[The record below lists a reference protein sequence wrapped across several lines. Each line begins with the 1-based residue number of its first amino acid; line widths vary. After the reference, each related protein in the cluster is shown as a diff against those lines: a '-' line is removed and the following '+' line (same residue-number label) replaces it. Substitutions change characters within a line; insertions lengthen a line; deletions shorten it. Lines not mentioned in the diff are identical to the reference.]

1 MSSSPALLMSDRQR
15 QAGTTLKGY
24 PMSETFDSIV
34 IGAGQAGPGMAARL
48 AASGE
53 RVALIERDQMG
64 GTCVNTGCTPT
75 KTLVASAHAAWLAR
89 EGERYGIMTGPVT
102 VDAVRVRARKDAVV
116 LTSRGNV
123 TRWMEN
129 TAGITVIHGHARF
142 TGAHMVA
149 VDGKQLQAAR
159 IFVNVGAKAT
169 VPPVPGI
176 ETVPYMTNADVMDM
190 DVVPD
195 HLVILGGSYISLE
208 FAQIYRRFGAEVT
221 ILEAAPEFL
230 GREDADIAAQIHG
243 ILTGEG
249 IRIEVGITDLSFAK
263 SDDGI
268 SAHFRTAAGRDV
280 AVTGSHL
287 LVATGRRPNTDD
299 LGLDAAGLA
308 ADRRGVIPVDETCR
322 SAQPHIWVL
331 GDANGRGAF
340 THTAYNDFEI
350 VAGNLLD
357 GENRKISDRKPV
369 YALFIDPPLGRIG
382 MTEAEARAAGHRVLV
397 GTRTMARVGRAVE
410 AGETRGMMKIIF
422 DAETRRLLGAAIIGF
437 HGDEAVQFLLP
448 ALYQGLTDHDILTM
462 TGIHPTVTELLPYA
476 IADAKEV

>member
-1 MSSSPALLMSDRQR
+1 M
-15 QAGTTLKGY
+15 T
-24 PMSETFDSIV
+24 ETFDSIV
-34 IGAGQAGPGMAARL
+34 IGAGQAGPPMAARL

-64 GTCVNTGCTPT
+64 GTCVNNGCTPT

-89 EGERYGIMTGPVT
+89 EGERFGVRTGPVT

-116 LTSRGNV
+116 LTARTNV

-129 TAGITVIHGHARF
+129 TAGITVIRGHARL
-142 TGAHMVA
+142 TGPHTVA
-149 VDGKQLQAAR
+149 VDDRQLRAAR
-159 IFVNVGAKAT
+159 IFINVGARAT
-169 VPPVPGI
+169 MPPVPGI
-176 ETVPYMTNADVMDM
+176 ETVPCLTNADVMDM

-208 FAQIYRRFGAEVT
+208 FAQIFRRFGAEVT
-221 ILEAAPEFL
+221 VLETGPEFL
-230 GREDADIAAQIHG
+230 AREDADIAAQIHE

-263 SDDGI
+263 ADPGI
-268 SAHFRTAAGRDV
+268 TARFRTAVGEDA
-280 AVTGSHL
+280 ALTGSHL

-299 LGLDAAGLA
+299 LGLDAAGLT
-308 ADRRGVIPVDETCR
+308 ADPRGAIPVDEACR
-322 SAQPHIWVL
+322 STQPHIWVL

-357 GENRKISDRKPV
+357 GEDRKISDRKPV

-382 MTEAEARAAGHRVLV
+382 MSEAEARAAGHRVLV
-397 GTRTMARVGRAVE
+397 GTRAMERVSRAVE
-410 AGETRGMMKIIF
+410 VGETRGMMKIVF
-422 DAETRRLLGAAIIGF
+422 DAETRRLLGAAIIGL

-448 ALYQGLTDHDILTM
+448 ALYQGLTDREVRTM
-462 TGIHPTVTELLPYA
+462 TAIHPTVTELWPFA

>member
-1 MSSSPALLMSDRQR
+1 MN
-15 QAGTTLKGY
+15 
-24 PMSETFDSIV
+24 ETFDSIV
-34 IGAGQAGPGMAARL
+34 IGAGQAGPAMAARL

-64 GTCVNTGCTPT
+64 GTCVNTGCMPT

-89 EGERYGIMTGPVT
+89 EGERFGVLTGPVS
-102 VDAVRVRARKDAVV
+102 VDAARVRARKDAVV
-116 LTSRGNV
+116 QTARGNV

-129 TAGITVIHGHARF
+129 TAGITVIRGHARF
-142 TGAHMVA
+142 TGSHTVA
-149 VDGKQLQAAR
+149 VGDRHLQAAR
-159 IFVNVGAKAT
+159 IFVNVGARAT

-176 ETVPYMTNADVMDM
+176 DTVPYLTNADVMDL
-190 DVVPD
+190 DVVPN
-195 HLVILGGSYISLE
+195 HLFILGGSYISLE
-208 FAQIYRRFGAEVT
+208 FAQIFRRFGAEVT
-221 ILEAAPEFL
+221 VLEAAPTFL
-230 GREDADIAAQIHG
+230 GREDPDIAAQIHG

-249 IRIEVGITDLSFAK
+249 IRIEVGITDLSFAPA
-263 SDDGI
+263 DHGI
-268 SAHFRTAAGRDV
+268 AARFRTAAGDDV
-280 AVTGSHL
+280 ALTGSHL

-308 ADRRGVIPVDETCR
+308 ADPRGVIPVDEACR
-322 SAQPHIWVL
+322 SAQLHIWVL
-331 GDANGRGAF
+331 GEANGRGAF

-357 GENRKISDRKPV
+357 GEDRKISDRKPV

-382 MTEAEARAAGHRVLV
+382 MSEAEARAAGHRVLV
-397 GTRTMARVGRAVE
+397 GTRAMARVGRAVE
-410 AGETRGMMKIIF
+410 VGETRGMMKIIF
-422 DAETRRLLGAAIIGF
+422 DAESRRLLGAAIIGF

-448 ALYQGLTDHDILTM
+448 ALYQGLTDRDIRAM

>member
-1 MSSSPALLMSDRQR
+1 
-15 QAGTTLKGY
+15 
-24 PMSETFDSIV
+24 
-34 IGAGQAGPGMAARL
+34 MAARL

-89 EGERYGIMTGPVT
+89 EGERFGILTGPVT
-102 VDAVRVRARKDAVV
+102 VDATRVRARKDAVV
-116 LTSRGNV
+116 QAARANL

-129 TAGITVIHGHARF
+129 TAGITVIRGHAQF
-142 TGAHMVA
+142 TGPHTVA
-149 VDGKQLQAAR
+149 VDDQQLQAAR
-159 IFVNVGAKAT
+159 IFINVGAKAM

-176 ETVPYMTNADVMDM
+176 DTVPCLTNADVMDL

-208 FAQIYRRFGAEVT
+208 FAQIFRRFGAEVT
-221 ILEAAPEFL
+221 VLEAESKFL
-230 GREDADIAAQIHG
+230 AREDADIAAQIHE

-249 IRIEVGITDLSFAK
+249 ILIEVGITDLTFAP
-263 SDDGI
+263 
-268 SAHFRTAAGRDV
+268 AERRVTARFRTAAGADV
-280 AVTGSHL
+280 ALTGSHL

-299 LGLDAAGLA
+299 LGLDAAGLT
-308 ADRRGVIPVDETCR
+308 ADPRGAIPVDETCR
-322 SAQPHIWVL
+322 TAQPHIWVL
-331 GDANGRGAF
+331 GEANGRGAF

-357 GENRKISDRKPV
+357 GEDRKISDRKPV

-382 MTEAEARAAGHRVLV
+382 MTEAEARAAGYRVLV
-397 GTRTMARVGRAVE
+397 GTRAMARVSRAVE
-410 AGETRGMMKIIF
+410 VGETRGMMKVIF

-448 ALYQGLTDHDILTM
+448 ALYQGLTDRDIRAM